1 MFGAFG
7 GVGVCGSE
15 FSKGLGKSGA
25 AFFGPGPG
33 DGNGLVF
40 TEGGGGVIGVEG
52 DEGVSAGGGS
62 GKACATCAGS
72 TAWGS
77 GPVTMGGG
85 GGGSV
90 AAAGLVTTLAGL

>member
-1 MFGAFG
+1 MLGAFS
-7 GVGVCGSE
+7 VAGVCGSDL
-15 FSKGLGKSGA
+15 SNGLGKSGA

-33 DGNGLVF
+33 GGKGLVF
-40 TEGGGGVIGVEG
+40 TKGGGGVMGVEG
-52 DEGVSAGGGS
+52 VEGASAGGGS